1 DCATMQCMQNRNI
14 LHDRTADIGLPIEGV
29 NVDDIKLIAA
39 PLQIEKKIEEEV
51 SLGKEASIC
60 GTFSLGEVGGQ
71 HMRGNR
77 NCFNGNARHKRC
89 VACKK
94 CDMMPTLSKSQ
105 RQVGQ
110 ERLRA
115 SEIGLHNWRNQGG
128 NQCNIH
134 HSPR

>member
-1 DCATMQCMQNRNI
+1 MQRMQHGNI
-14 LHDRTADIGLPIEGV
+14 LNQGAAGIGRPIEGM

-39 PLQIEKKIEEEV
+39 PLQIEKKIEEDV

-71 HMRGNR
+71 HMSGNR
-77 NCFNGNARHKRC
+77 NSFNSNARYKRC

-94 CDMMPTLSKSQ
+94 CDMMSTLSKSQ

-110 ERLRA
+110 QRLRS
-115 SEIGLHNWRNQGG
+115 SEKGLHNRRNQGG